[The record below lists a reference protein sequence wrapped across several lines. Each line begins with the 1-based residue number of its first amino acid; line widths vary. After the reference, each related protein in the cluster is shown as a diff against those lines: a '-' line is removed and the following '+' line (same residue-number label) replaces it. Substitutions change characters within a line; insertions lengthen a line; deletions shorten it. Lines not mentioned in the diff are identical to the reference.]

1 MGFLPHG
8 AWLLECSCSS
18 FPFQFLTFLF
28 TVHLSHYL
36 PFPIS
41 VLGGGISGQG
51 IQGSQVSFKTTS
63 ASALSVAK
71 ALLLEKSL
79 LPELSLF
86 LLLGGHTL
94 LVYEQPVYYGS

>member
-1 MGFLPHG
+1 MLLFFLPFSVFNFFILCASFSLSSLPHQ
-8 AWLLECSCSS
+8 CS
-18 FPFQFLTFLF
+18 
-28 TVHLSHYL
+28 
-36 PFPIS
+36 
-41 VLGGGISGQG
+41 LGETSGQG
-51 IQGSQVSFKTTS
+51 IPDSQVSFKTTS